1 VSQAIITVTDLAKT
15 YYIKERTGFFKSRAR
30 EISAL
35 KNINLTIEQGELFG
49 LLGPNGAGKTTL
61 IKCITTLL
69 IPSQGQIVVNGFE
82 VGRQDTQIR
91 ASLGCLLGGER
102 SIYWKLTGREN
113 LEYFAAL
120 YHLPP
125 RKIKSQLEKLDHL
138 LNLGSLLDR
147 PVETYSSGQKMML
160 VFARVLLNDAKILI
174 LDEPTTTLDVPSAQA
189 LRRVIKGLNQEGYT
203 IIITSHLMNEIEE
216 LCQRVAIVDHGTI
229 IAEGTIEDLKRELER
244 DQIIKIEGVISPEAL
259 EAVRSQPGVINL
271 ASNQNRDL
279 MEVTVFVKDIRQI
292 LPALL
297 QNLLSHQAL
306 LEHVSPA
313 TITLEDVFMAKT
325 GRALDQD
332 TRL

>member
-1 VSQAIITVTDLAKT
+1 
-15 YYIKERTGFFKSRAR
+15 
-30 EISAL
+30 
-35 KNINLTIEQGELFG
+35 
-49 LLGPNGAGKTTL
+49 
-61 IKCITTLL
+61 
-69 IPSQGQIVVNGFE
+69 
-82 VGRQDTQIR
+82 
-91 ASLGCLLGGER
+91 LLGGER

-120 YHLPP
+120 YHMPP
-125 RKIKSQLEKLDHL
+125 AKIKTQLEKLDHL
-138 LNLGSLLDR
+138 LNLGPLLDR

-160 VFARVLLNDAKILI
+160 VFARVLLNDARILI

-189 LRRVIKGLNQEGYT
+189 LRRVIKTLNREGYT

-229 IAEGTIEDLKRELER
+229 IAEGPIQDLKRELKR

-259 EAVRSQPGVINL
+259 EAVRSQADVINL
-271 ASNQNRDL
+271 ASNQNHDL
-279 MEVTVFVKDIRQI
+279 MEVTVFVKDIRQS

-313 TITLEDVFMAKT
+313 TVTLEDVFMAKT